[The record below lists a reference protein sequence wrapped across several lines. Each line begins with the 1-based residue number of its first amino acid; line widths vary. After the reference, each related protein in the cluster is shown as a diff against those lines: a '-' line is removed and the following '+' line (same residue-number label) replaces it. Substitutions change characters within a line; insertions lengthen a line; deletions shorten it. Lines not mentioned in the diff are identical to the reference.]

1 MLENDNMGNAMW
13 LVQGKYDRKQAFMK
27 EINMASL
34 PSNQLNA
41 AERELKHFQSMDK
54 HPNVQLIREW
64 FKEGDSTDVCLVYE
78 YCDSEDLASELRRRK
93 DNEQPLDEDELMAW
107 FVYICGGLK

>member
-1 MLENDNMGNAMW
+1 MKEHLLQKYDKLKMLENDNMGNAMW

-34 PSNQLNA
+34 LQNQLRE
-41 AERELKHFQSMDK
+41 AEGELKHFQSMDK

-64 FKEGDSTDVCLVYE
+64 FKEPESSDICLVYE

-93 DNEQPLDEDELMAW
+93 DCE
-107 FVYICGGLK
+107 